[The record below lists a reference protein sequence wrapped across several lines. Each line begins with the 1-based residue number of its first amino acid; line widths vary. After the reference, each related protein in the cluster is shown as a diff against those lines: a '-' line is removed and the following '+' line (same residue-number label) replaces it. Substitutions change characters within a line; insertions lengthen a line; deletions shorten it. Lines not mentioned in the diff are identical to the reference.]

1 MTRNTTYG
9 FVVCMSSPK
18 KLEFKTWNIRGPK
31 VEGIVVPRGSLSTNL
46 TLEEMKL
53 RIGVSMGE
61 S

>member
-1 MTRNTTYG
+1 
-9 FVVCMSSPK
+9 MSSPK